1 MATSGMCSS
10 FSELDDLTSVRR
22 YPSFCFS
29 STSIATKVSS
39 AMNGASKTA
48 GAPASSASCVAATR
62 PAPAWCGRSISTPP
76 GYRARASSPPWRPWS
91 NRSWSTLS
99 GWSSSASGSCT
110 SHHSFLWHWRP
121 DVKRDLERRYGT
133 VVKVAQPTP
142 PKLGREHSPPTS
154 SPFESPHPL
163 ISRPLGSPHPLTQDQ
178 AFGFKF
184 QPALFLTPCPSP
196 VRWSSTLSLS
206 RALVLTPCPPLPAG
220 EGERG
225 AISERP
231 AQQRCQVIA
240 CHIAVRNADHAIARS
255 LEGCR
260 ARGVVRPSFTP
271 RVRRA
276 LKLEHQ
282 PLGGAVKVNDEPMQH
297 VFAPKLEAEDAP
309 LPQQRPC
316 ISLSGRCRA
325 SQLARLRKLPA
336 GRDTPEWI
344 HKSHARAAS
353 SDHQTET
360 PRQRACCCGMRMCS
374 REVAQGSPSPE
385 GSPHPPDPLSLR
397 ERGSLRY
404 LCSGDILHRNSRRQV
419 DREPERDKQ
428 DAARVVANDGGDGGG
443 RAGRR
448 ALSPRAGP
456 RGDRPGR
463 TTAAGSRGAVP
474 GADRRHSDTG
484 SAARQ
489 ERDLVRWS
497 RRQRGGA
504 ARL

>member
-1 MATSGMCSS
+1 MAPICA
-10 FSELDDLTSVRR
+10 RN
-22 YPSFCFS
+22 C
-29 STSIATKVSS
+29 ATR
-39 AMNGASKTA
+39 
-48 GAPASSASCVAATR
+48 SCCCCATR
-62 PAPAWCGRSISTPP
+62 PVA
-76 GYRARASSPPWRPWS
+76 ARASSRGKSPSTSAPAPIAAIICNHSRRVLLVTLRLTVHPP
-91 NRSWSTLS
+91 
-99 GWSSSASGSCT
+99 
-110 SHHSFLWHWRP
+110 
-121 DVKRDLERRYGT
+121 LEVRCNMSRG
-133 VVKVAQPTP
+133 
-142 PKLGREHSPPTS
+142 
-154 SPFESPHPL
+154 ESRARVRL
-163 ISRPLGSPHPLTQDQ
+163 RQDQ
-178 AFGFKF
+178 AFVLEHWSS
-184 QPALFLTPCPSP
+184 PPVLFLH
-196 VRWSSTLSLS
+196 
-206 RALVLTPCPPLPAG
+206 ALVLTPCPPLPSG
-220 EGERG
+220 EGERC

-231 AQQRCQVIA
+231 AQQRCQVVA
-240 CHIAVRNADHAIARS
+240 CHIAVRDADHSIACG
-255 LEGCR
+255 LQDCR
-260 ARGVVRPSFTP
+260 TRGIMRLSFAP

-282 PLGGAVKVNDEPMQH
+282 PLGGAVEVNDEPMEH
-297 VFAPKLEAEDAP
+297 VLAPKLEAEDAP

-397 ERGSLRY
+397 ERGGLRY

-419 DREPERDKQ
+419 DREPERDEQ
-428 DAARVVANDGGDGGG
+428 DAARGVANDGCDGGG

-474 GADRRHSDTG
+474 SADRRHSDKIG
-484 SAARQ
+484 RAH
-489 ERDLVRWS
+489 V
-497 RRQRGGA
+497 
-504 ARL
+504 